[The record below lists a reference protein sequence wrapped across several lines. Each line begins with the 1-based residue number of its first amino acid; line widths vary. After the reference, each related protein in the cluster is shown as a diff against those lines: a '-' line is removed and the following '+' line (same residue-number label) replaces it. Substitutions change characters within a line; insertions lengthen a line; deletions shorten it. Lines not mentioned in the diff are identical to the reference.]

1 MGLHHQTR
9 IQDYPKRYKARL
21 VAKGFT
27 QEYGVDYEETFASVL
42 KHSALRIVFGLIASL
57 DLETTLLDIK
67 TAFLYGNLD
76 EEIYMSQPE
85 GFLAPREMEVCKLIK
100 SIYGLKQAPHV
111 WNARFNE
118 FLVTFGL
125 TRSTADPCIYYRHKG
140 EEMTILAI
148 FVDDGLACSNKK
160 KSLQQIIEHLKKE
173 FQIRTMDAD
182 RFLGLEISRD
192 RQKRELTVTQPQFIS
207 ALLKKFRIEDCNP
220 KMIPADPHTQL
231 SASMSPKTEKKLM
244 I

>member
-1 MGLHHQTR
+1 M
-9 IQDYPKRYKARL
+9 
-21 VAKGFT
+21 
-27 QEYGVDYEETFASVL
+27 
-42 KHSALRIVFGLIASL
+42 FGLIASL

-85 GFLAPREMEVCKLIK
+85 GFLVPGREMEVCKLIK
-100 SIYGLKQAPHV
+100 SIYGLKQAPRV
-111 WNARFNE
+111 WNARFND

-160 KSLQQIIEHLKKE
+160 ESLQQIIEHLKKE
-173 FQIRTMDAD
+173 FQIRTMDAN

-192 RQKRELTVTQPQFIS
+192 RQKRELTVTQSQFIS
-207 ALLKKFRIEDCNP
+207 ALQKKFRMEDCNP
-220 KMIPADPHTQL
+220 KLIPADPHTQL
-231 SASMSPKTEKKLM
+231 RSSMSLNTRRKKLM